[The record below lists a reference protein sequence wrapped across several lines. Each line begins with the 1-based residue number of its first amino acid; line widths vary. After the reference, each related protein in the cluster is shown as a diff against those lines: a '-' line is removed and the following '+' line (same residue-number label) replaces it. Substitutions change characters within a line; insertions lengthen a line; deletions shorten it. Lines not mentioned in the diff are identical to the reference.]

1 MKRRNV
7 LAFDPQ
13 GHLAGQL
20 SEVVA
25 GDQMLH
31 CVDSLAAAKKIL
43 SRDHCSVGLIV
54 LDAPTA
60 QLQEEI
66 ERLIAGA
73 PTTEWIGIV

>member
-31 CVDSLAAAKKIL
+31 CVDSLAAAKKFFPGIIAA
-43 SRDHCSVGLIV
+43 SV
-54 LDAPTA
+54 
-60 QLQEEI
+60 
-66 ERLIAGA
+66 
-73 PTTEWIGIV
+73 